1 MKVLLI
7 NGESMTKEKATISLD
22 SEVLEKARKQ
32 IPNLSGFIENCLRNY
47 LGIGNGLVNTS
58 NIHELNE
65 TISKCQLELYLM
77 NERSH
82 IDEVKQKA
90 EKQEI
95 NLAWRRLYTTY
106 RDTKT
111 IDKHLLEHAVET
123 LEVSAEELTDIV
135 EVCYV
140 FSRDDNVDVTEWM
153 DVYERYGDDQ

>member
-1 MKVLLI
+1 
-7 NGESMTKEKATISLD
+7 MTKEKATISLD

-32 IPNLSGFIENCLRNY
+32 IPNLSGFLEECLRNY

-77 NERSH
+77 NQRENV
-82 IDEVKQKA
+82 EEAKLKA

-95 NLAWRRLYTTY
+95 NLAWRHLYTEY
-106 RDTKT
+106 RDTRT
-111 IDKHLLEHAVET
+111 INQDKLKHAS
-123 LEVSAEELTDIV
+123 EVLGVNSEELTDIV

-140 FSRDDNVDVTEWM
+140 FSRDDDVDVTEWS
-153 DVYERYGDDQ
+153 DVYAAYGGDD

>member
-1 MKVLLI
+1 
-7 NGESMTKEKATISLD
+7 MTKEKATISLD

-32 IPNLSGFIENCLRNY
+32 IPNLSGFLEECLRNY

-77 NERSH
+77 NQRENV
-82 IDEVKQKA
+82 EEAKLKA

-95 NLAWRRLYTTY
+95 NLAWRHLYTEY
-106 RDTKT
+106 RDTRT
-111 IDKHLLEHAVET
+111 INQDKLKHAS
-123 LEVSAEELTDIV
+123 EVLGVNSEELTDIV

-140 FSRDDNVDVTEWM
+140 FSRDDDVDVTEWSE
-153 DVYERYGDDQ
+153 VYAAYGGDDG

>member
-1 MKVLLI
+1 
-7 NGESMTKEKATISLD
+7 MTKEKATISLD

-77 NERSH
+77 NERGN
-82 IDEVKQKA
+82 IAEAKEKA

-95 NLAWRRLYTTY
+95 NLAWRKLYTTY
-106 RDTKT
+106 RDTRT
-111 IDKHLLEHAVET
+111 INQDKLQYASEILNVPE
-123 LEVSAEELTDIV
+123 EELVDIV

-140 FSRDDNVDVTEWM
+140 FSRNDEIDVTEWEE
-153 DVYERYGDDQ
+153 VYQKYGNGERL

>member
-1 MKVLLI
+1 
-7 NGESMTKEKATISLD
+7 MTKEKATISLD

-77 NERSH
+77 NERGN
-82 IDEVKQKA
+82 IAEAKEKA

-95 NLAWRRLYTTY
+95 NLAWRHLYTEY
-106 RDTKT
+106 RDTRT
-111 IDKHLLEHAVET
+111 INQDKLKHAS
-123 LEVSAEELTDIV
+123 EVLGVDSEELVDIV

-140 FSRDDNVDVTEWM
+140 FSRNSDIDVTEWAE
-153 DVYERYGDDQ
+153 VYKEYGGEE